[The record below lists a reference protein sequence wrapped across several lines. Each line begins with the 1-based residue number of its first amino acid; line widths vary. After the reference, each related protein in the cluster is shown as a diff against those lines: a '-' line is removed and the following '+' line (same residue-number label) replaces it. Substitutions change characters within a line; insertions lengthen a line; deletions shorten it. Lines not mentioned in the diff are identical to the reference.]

1 MYRLASK
8 WLRTALTSQIEFKR
22 FKIME
27 LQYNAD
33 WQTKA
38 RGSNDSEYQLYLELA
53 DNGEGLDITT
63 GKPLKTY
70 DEWINS

>member
-1 MYRLASK
+1 VLLDILLIAVMVTLRLK
-8 WLRTALTSQIEFKR
+8 G

-38 RGSNDSEYQLYLELA
+38 RGSNNSEYQLYLELA

>member
-1 MYRLASK
+1 
-8 WLRTALTSQIEFKR
+8 
-22 FKIME
+22 ME
-27 LQYNAD
+27 LQYNDD
-33 WQTKA
+33 WQTKT

>member
-1 MYRLASK
+1 
-8 WLRTALTSQIEFKR
+8 
-22 FKIME
+22 ME

-33 WQTKA
+33 WQTKT

>member
-1 MYRLASK
+1 
-8 WLRTALTSQIEFKR
+8 
-22 FKIME
+22 ME

-53 DNGEGLDITT
+53 NNGEGLDITT

>member
-1 MYRLASK
+1 VGFIGLIT
-8 WLRTALTSQIEFKR
+8 LRGND
-22 FKIME
+22 ME
-27 LQYNAD
+27 LQYCAD

-70 DEWINS
+70 DEWLNS

>member
-1 MYRLASK
+1 MLLDILLIAVQVTLRLK
-8 WLRTALTSQIEFKR
+8 G

-33 WQTKA
+33 WQTKT